1 MRAYI
6 EGEFRKSAPILPQF
20 FPTDSTAV
28 PNTPKLTIVVMQ
40 PDVEWAAAG
49 PVRAQISDWTRLR
62 GAATRDYPAALVW
75 CLKKPG
81 RELEEKVELALAWQ
95 RVEHD
100 IRNGVLGTDV
110 DPADRADVAAKLK
123 DAQEP
128 EGLRTIDLGAGHVSS
143 RETLCGRIIAA
154 LNSDGRLS
162 ESVGA
167 GYLERNWPPA
177 LKDSGAWPLAG
188 LRKCFLDGS
197 LTRLLDPDAVLRAKI
212 PQFVQRGDFGFASA
226 AKSDGTYKRVWFEET
241 LPPED
246 IVFDYDVYLLRKDRA
261 RVLRQPPKP
270 DQAAPSL
277 QPPTTPS
284 PEPAITPPPQPPAP
298 TSVTLTISGTVP
310 PESWNRFGSKL
321 IPKLRSGQDLNIH
334 VDLSCRLDATAA
346 PTTQAE
352 IRRTIDD
359 LGLTGQVRVD

>member
-1 MRAYI
+1 
-6 EGEFRKSAPILPQF
+6 LQ
-20 FPTDSTAV
+20 
-28 PNTPKLTIVVMQ
+28 
-40 PDVEWAAAG
+40 
-49 PVRAQISDWTRLR
+49 
-62 GAATRDYPAALVW
+62 
-75 CLKKPG
+75 
-81 RELEEKVELALAWQ
+81 EKVELALAWQ

-100 IRNGVLGTDV
+100 IRSGVLGTDV

-123 DAQEP
+123 DAQEAARDEVWASYRFVVIADAQEP
-128 EGLRTIDLGAGHVSS
+128 DGLRTVDLGAGHVSS

-197 LTRLLDPDAVLRAKI
+197 LTRLLDPDAVLRTKI
-212 PQFVQRGDFGFASA
+212 PEFVQRGDFGFASA
-226 AKSDGTYKRVWFEET
+226 AKPDGTYERLWFEET

-261 RVLRQPPKP
+261 KALRQPAKP
-270 DQAAPSL
+270 DQSAPSL
-277 QPPTTPS
+277 QPPTIPS
-284 PEPAITPPPQPPAP
+284 PEPPITPPPQPAAP

-310 PESWNRFGSKL
+310 PSPG
-321 IPKLRSGQDLNIH
+321 
-334 VDLSCRLDATAA
+334 TASA
-346 PTTQAE
+346 PS
-352 IRRTIDD
+352 
-359 LGLTGQVRVD
+359 